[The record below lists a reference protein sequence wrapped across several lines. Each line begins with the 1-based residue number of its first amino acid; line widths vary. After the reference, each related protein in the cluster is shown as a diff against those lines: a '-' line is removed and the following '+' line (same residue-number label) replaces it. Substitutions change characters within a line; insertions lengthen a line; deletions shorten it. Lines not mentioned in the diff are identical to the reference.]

1 MKLQN
6 LIIIFIIIIIPIVLI
21 FTLYLN
27 LETKT
32 ILLQTNY
39 DEKLIE
45 AAKEAVESLEINTTE
60 WTNEETATLANQKRK
75 NVENSIKTFITSLSN
90 KFGISGTSNELILNY
105 VPAIVYIMYDGYY
118 IYSPTYVP
126 KTINSDNGVQL
137 YYYRDASADESKVSI
152 YGTQTIGDNL
162 VSGEPMFVLAEGEI
176 GESATYNGVT
186 LTFTTAPTKAAK
198 TYKHVLKTFVPYSK
212 EYVTGDN
219 KYVINYTLDNY
230 VRIYGEDVAREGY
243 IIEDFG
249 DTNKIEFTN
258 DTIPQVKF
266 NGVKIEPEQLTENI
280 AIRDSYSSDV
290 KIENYPYIY
299 YRTGEDE
306 SERGKGSIGTSVNKA
321 YYDGEKFFEVN
332 EAYVKVP
339 LRQDGVVGT
348 SKAKYKKLLVC
359 TNTSTGEYIELHQ
372 LINGND
378 DEWYYINSSNE
389 YIRYEKSNEINSKI
403 DKEQDCSAIN
413 YYIENNEFNK
423 WLKSVNGL
431 NLNEE
436 GIRDILADKNEVII
450 NNINNN
456 LYLSMK
462 NYSANSKINYELPE
476 ITATDWEQALSNV
489 SMIAFLQGNKI
500 GLKTYNNYTV
510 VSSTH
515 NNEYV
520 SDESLYYISNQDY
533 YYHTNNCD
541 QISSN
546 DGSIIDGVYK
556 NTEFKVQRYSYEKK
570 IGDVRESKSGY
581 YYRHNTSDTDSKV
594 MAQCFNCIVNRNK
607 FVKDDVLDNAYLT
620 AYYNAIAR
628 ERYVLYQN
636 IRLTDS
642 SATTKEAE
650 PLAVIHATST
660 LGDNRTV
667 TLTITGGSGNYT
679 IDWKYRTSI
688 SGLWQNVIPARNQT
702 TYTTNKTYYVQY
714 TVKDT
719 VTQETVINTV
729 TGGADM
735 Y

>member
-90 KFGISGTSNELILNY
+90 KFGISGTSEELILNY

-219 KYVINYTLDNY
+219 EYVINYTLDNY
-230 VRIYGEDVAREGY
+230 VRIYGEDVSREGY

-249 DTNKIEFTN
+249 ATNKIEFTN

-266 NGVKIEPEQLTENI
+266 NGVVMGPEVLTENI
-280 AIRDSYSSDV
+280 AVRDSYSSDV
-290 KIENYPYIY
+290 RIENYPYIY

-306 SERGKGSIGTSVNKA
+306 SEREKGNIGTSVNKA
-321 YYDGEKFFEVN
+321 YYDGETFFEVN
-332 EAYVKVP
+332 EVYVKVP

-359 TNTSTGEYIELHQ
+359 TNSGSGEYIELYQ

-378 DEWYYINSSNE
+378 NKWYYIDSSNNYVE
-389 YIRYEKSNEINSKI
+389 YEYGSSINI
-403 DKEQDCSAIN
+403 AKEMDCSAIN

-423 WLKSVNGL
+423 WL
-431 NLNEE
+431 E
-436 GIRDILADKNEVII
+436 GKLYDDILADKNEVII

-456 LYLSMK
+456 LYLSME

-476 ITATDWEQALSNV
+476 ITAKDWEQALSNI
-489 SMIAFLQGNKI
+489 SIIAFLQGNKI

-607 FVKDDVLDNAYLT
+607 FEKKDELDNSYLT
-620 AYYNAIAR
+620 AYYKAIAR

-636 IRLTDS
+636 IRLTKS
-642 SATTKEAE
+642 SATII
-650 PLAVIHATST
+650 AVF
-660 LGDNRTV
+660 DVDCEYNTV
-667 TLTITGGSGNYT
+667 GQEVYYTFNINGGKSPYKVDVGGVETQISGNIYNISMHEEDSQT
-679 IDWKYRTSI
+679 FIFTDSSGQDSIVFEI
-688 SGLWQNVIPARNQT
+688 SGTDIEK
-702 TYTTNKTYYVQY
+702 Y
-714 TVKDT
+714 
-719 VTQETVINTV
+719 IN
-729 TGGADM
+729 
-735 Y
+735 

>member
-219 KYVINYTLDNY
+219 EYVINYTLDNY

-266 NGVKIEPEQLTENI
+266 NGVVMGPEVLTENI
-280 AIRDSYSSDV
+280 AVRDSYSSDV
-290 KIENYPYIY
+290 RIENYPYIY

-306 SERGKGSIGTSVNKA
+306 SEREKGSIGTSVNKA

-339 LRQDGVVGT
+339 LRQDGEVGT

-359 TNTSTGEYIELHQ
+359 TNASTGEYIELHQ

-423 WLKSVNGL
+423 WLRTVNGL

-436 GIRDILADKNEVII
+436 VIRDILADKNEVII

-520 SDESLYYISNQDY
+520 NDETLYYISNQDY
-533 YYHTNNCD
+533 YYHAAHCN
-541 QISSN
+541 QINSN

-556 NTEFKVQRYSYEKK
+556 NTEFKVQRYSYDKRIE
-570 IGDVRESKSGY
+570 GASESKSGY

-607 FVKDDVLDNAYLT
+607 FEKNDELDNSYLT
-620 AYYNAIAR
+620 AYYKAIAR
-628 ERYVLYQN
+628 ERYLLYQN
-636 IRLTDS
+636 IRLTKS
-642 SATTKEAE
+642 SATIIEVFDVDCE
-650 PLAVIHATST
+650 Y
-660 LGDNRTV
+660 NTV
-667 TLTITGGSGNYT
+667 GQEVYYTFNINGGKSPYKVDVGGVETQISGNIYNISMHEEDSQT
-679 IDWKYRTSI
+679 FIFTDSSGQDSIVFEI
-688 SGLWQNVIPARNQT
+688 SGTDIEK
-702 TYTTNKTYYVQY
+702 Y
-714 TVKDT
+714 
-719 VTQETVINTV
+719 IN
-729 TGGADM
+729 
-735 Y
+735 